1 MLYYLLKPNKIEAI
15 SHKPVLVVY
24 YLYIQYQ
31 LRRLGYEKLS
41 NKPEHQGQAAREA
54 FC

>member
-1 MLYYLLKPNKIEAI
+1 MLYFLLQPNKIDAI
-15 SHKPVLVVY
+15 SHKSVLVVY

-41 NKPEHQGQAAREA
+41 NKPEHQDQTAREA